1 VTFQLVSGDCL
12 DALAKMPEASVDA
25 VVTDPPYGLSAEP
38 DAAEVLRHWLDGDDY
53 QHRGGG
59 FMGKTWDSFVPG
71 PKVWAECHRV
81 LKPGGHLLAFFGTR
95 TYDLGAMA
103 IRLAGFEVRDCLA
116 WMYGSGFP
124 KSLDVSKAI
133 DRKRDDLDDIYRVT
147 EWIREARDEAGIGN
161 REIDEAFGANGMGR
175 HWTDVR
181 PNGKQPAVPTLDQV
195 PQLLDVLGV
204 DPDDVPQEI
213 RRLLYDLNGKKG
225 QPGENWAKRE
235 VVGERAQRGSPNG
248 VAPFNT
254 ADSPVELLTAP
265 ATPAAQKWQGWG
277 TALKP
282 AFEPVIL
289 ARKPLTGTVA
299 ATVQEFGT
307 GALNIDGGRVGT
319 DGGTTR
325 SGEPDRLSPQG
336 AFTTGHQVAATD
348 DFDWE
353 GAGMEKPSSGRWPA
367 NIILDPEAGALL
379 DEMSGERPGA
389 VGMTQHGSGTNK
401 VYGDWH
407 RSDESTGGEG
417 RRDTGGAS
425 RYFYCAKA
433 SRAERNAGLDG
444 FEEQQIRRHSGGEFS
459 HNSGST
465 NSSKNGAESRNSHPT
480 VKPLDLMRYLVR
492 LVTPPG
498 GTVLDPFTGS
508 GTTGIAAG
516 LEGFDFIGIEREAEY
531 REIAEARLKWWA
543 DKQGETAEIL
553 RRAGLA
559 EKEREQAEAVGQ
571 VSLFDEAA

>member
-1 VTFQLVSGDCL
+1 MTFRLVSGDCL
-12 DALAKMPEASVDA
+12 DALAEMPEASVDA

-133 DRKRDDLDDIYRVT
+133 DKRGGVVAEFAEFRDAVIAAMDERGIKRKDLQH
-147 EWIREARDEAGIGN
+147 ALGN
-161 REIDEAFGANGMGR
+161 FMLAHYLTKGS
-175 HWTDVR
+175 
-181 PNGKQPAVPTLDQV
+181 QPAVPNLRDYRIIRDFVGLGDQFDE
-195 PQLLDVLGV
+195 LFRD
-204 DPDDVPQEI
+204 EA
-213 RRLLYDLNGKKG
+213 
-225 QPGENWAKRE
+225 ERE
-235 VVGERAQRGSPNG
+235 VVGSSENG
-248 VAPFNT
+248 IAGGTGRHAGEAGAYGFAGTFDIT
-254 ADSPVELLTAP
+254 AS
-265 ATPAAQKWQGWG
+265 ATPAAEKWQGWG

-299 ATVQEFGT
+299 ANVQEFGT
-307 GALNIDGGRVGT
+307 GALNIDGGRVGKNPGYSYPNGPGGNTFTVGGGVDGSRT
-319 DGGTTR
+319 DPV
-325 SGEPDRLSPQG
+325 E
-336 AFTTGHQVAATD
+336 
-348 DFDWE
+348 
-353 GAGMEKPSSGRWPA
+353 SSQGRWPA
-367 NIILDPEAGALL
+367 NVILDPEAGAML
-379 DEMSGERPGA
+379 DEMSGEAGGGFGVR
-389 VGMTQHGSGTNK
+389 GSGDNPNT
-401 VYGDWH
+401 YGGGKGYAGTLT
-407 RSDESTGGEG
+407 ETGQEVGYG
-417 RRDTGGAS
+417 DTGGAS
-425 RYFYCAKA
+425 RFFYCAKA

-444 FEEQQIRRHSGGEFS
+444 FEEREQAAAWGDIGPVEGNPRKPDTGHIQK
-459 HNSGST
+459 T
-465 NSSKNGAESRNSHPT
+465 RNHHPT
-480 VKPLDLMRYLVR
+480 VKPIDLMRYLVR
-492 LVTPPG
+492 LVTPPDG
-498 GTVLDPFTGS
+498 VVLDPFTGS

-543 DKQGETAEIL
+543 DQEGDTAEIL
-553 RRAGLA
+553 QRAGLA
-559 EKEREQAEAVGQ
+559 EKKEREVRESGQ
-571 VSLFDEAA
+571 VSLFGDAA